1 MSTETESELWVQDHW
16 TFRVRPPQAD
26 ATPQPILL
34 LIHGWTG
41 NENSMWIFARRTARS
56 AWKVAPRGPI
66 HAPDGGYGWRPA
78 NQISPGRLADYQT
91 VVDALLERVDRW
103 ANVRKCDSSLLDVM
117 GFSQGAMMV
126 YALGLLHPERIRLS
140 AALAGYLP
148 SPWLAERPLDRINN
162 KAYFI
167 AHGTQDDTFPVERAR
182 DTANQLKAAGAQVTY
197 CEAPVGH
204 KLDPKCLTGLENFFN
219 KGSLATTD
227 QGD

>member
-1 MSTETESELWVQDHW
+1 MGSRSLDISRSSPEGGRNASADFAFDPRLDGKRKFNVDLCPPDSQIGLESCPACPNPCLRWRI
-16 TFRVRPPQAD
+16 RVAAGQSDIAWSVSRLPD
-26 ATPQPILL
+26 
-34 LIHGWTG
+34 
-41 NENSMWIFARRTARS
+41 SCRRTLR
-56 AWKVAPRGPI
+56 
-66 HAPDGGYGWRPA
+66 
-78 NQISPGRLADYQT
+78 T
-91 VVDALLERVDRW
+91 VDRW

-182 DTANQLKAAGAQVTY
+182 DTANQLK
-197 CEAPVGH
+197 
-204 KLDPKCLTGLENFFN
+204 
-219 KGSLATTD
+219 
-227 QGD
+227 